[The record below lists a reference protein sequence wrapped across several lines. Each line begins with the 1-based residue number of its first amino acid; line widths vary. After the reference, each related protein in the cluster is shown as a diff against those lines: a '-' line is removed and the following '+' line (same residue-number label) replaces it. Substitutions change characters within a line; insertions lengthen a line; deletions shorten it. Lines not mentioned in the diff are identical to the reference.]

1 MGDASIIRQGPTEA
15 RYTTDLDHSGKLRV
29 QVFQRA
35 LQDFAM
41 ARIRG
46 SFELLEHMLA
56 GQQQALALALAGDLG
71 GSQRRLRWTG
81 RRHCFCLLL
90 LDRFALPSS
99 RHAGIIPART
109 IVAGSLLMRRNSS
122 PDEFSAAL
130 GDISKHEDSAGRF
143 DQSAPV

>member
-1 MGDASIIRQGPTEA
+1 MLLLYVRGQAKRGTP
-15 RYTTDLDHSGKLRV
+15 TDLDDSGKPRV

-81 RRHCFCLLL
+81 RRHCFCLLF
-90 LDRFALPSS
+90 LDRLALPAS
-99 RHAGIIPART
+99 RHAGIIPVRT
-109 IVAGSLLMRRNSS
+109 LVAGSLLMRR
-122 PDEFSAAL
+122 
-130 GDISKHEDSAGRF
+130 
-143 DQSAPV
+143 